1 MTQYTMTAEGVGGG
15 ILDERVFA
23 APPTIDVVDAFGLET
38 GAERVAVV
46 GDGLVALY
54 VPGVPGASGVPGEWW
69 PLCSGVDEATADEMR
84 LWDELI
90 RLLPLD
96 EVSDGH
102 PLAQEPEPV
111 AGTPVDAV
119 EAVRLVT
126 ARILRDGLD
135 YPARELV
142 ADRFSAGWCVYSP
155 VDVDE
160 TDVMEFL
167 QLPVGR
173 SVFLVSDLGRIKE
186 VSSSVPPELAR
197 RMFAAEE
204 TYVRRPVG
212 EDPFAAE
219 FWAEFER
226 LSDAHGSVAEVTVV
240 DDGLED
246 RAAALAS
253 GLITPIAQQLS
264 LLGPAG
270 WSRFEASFSSTVS
283 AENGRLRFW
292 TGEAGQ
298 EVYDV
303 RVPEQLAV
311 LVRRQ
316 RRLAALL
323 PAGPWWRLLMLV
335 DLSAPGNAGVITEY
349 DYGDDRLPDDQ
360 LLAPDDYRR
369 DVAAYPR
376 ASVPAWM
383 RQYIDG
389 GGKPNPAPAAP
400 AAAPKPVA
408 LETRHDMNRLYA
420 DDQQIVFGRY
430 SLDLDDIRWVRY
442 PVVQVAT
449 KRFMFPT
456 SYDTYFHFG
465 IGTDSD
471 SPKKLADIMF
481 QRIRKNSKP
490 PETWLFLVEL
500 IQRRVEPRLLA
511 EFAEAVGLGRT
522 VTIAGLDI
530 GAEGIS
536 ANGFALPWNQIG
548 DTQAADGRI
557 QVFRA
562 NATQPAFTVKLGDRN
577 AVLLPALLAHLGR

>member
-23 APPTIDVVDAFGLET
+23 APPTIDAVDAFGLET
-38 GAERVAVV
+38 GAERVAVA

-54 VPGVPGASGVPGEWW
+54 VPGVSGASGVPGEWW

-111 AGTPVDAV
+111 AGTAVDAD

-126 ARILRDGLD
+126 ARILRDGLE

-142 ADRFSAGWCVYSP
+142 ADRFSAGWCVYAP
-155 VDVDE
+155 ADVAE
-160 TDVMEFL
+160 VEVREFL
-167 QLPVGR
+167 QLPV
-173 SVFLVSDLGRIKE
+173 SLPVFLVSDLGRIKE
-186 VSSSVPPELAR
+186 VPSAVPTELAY

-204 TYVRRPVG
+204 TYVRRPIG
-212 EDPFAAE
+212 DDPFAAE

-226 LSDAHGSVAEVTVV
+226 LSGAHGPVAEVTVV

-292 TGEAGQ
+292 TGEAAQGP
-298 EVYDV
+298 YDV

-316 RRLAALL
+316 RRLAAFL
-323 PAGPWWRLLMLV
+323 PAGPWWRLLLLV
-335 DLSAPGNAGVITEY
+335 DLSTPGNAGVITEY
-349 DYGDDRLPDDQ
+349 DYGDDPLPDDQ

-376 ASVPAWM
+376 DSVPAWM
-383 RQYIDG
+383 REYIG
-389 GGKPNPAPAAP
+389 
-400 AAAPKPVA
+400 
-408 LETRHDMNRLYA
+408 
-420 DDQQIVFGRY
+420 
-430 SLDLDDIRWVRY
+430 
-442 PVVQVAT
+442 
-449 KRFMFPT
+449 
-456 SYDTYFHFG
+456 
-465 IGTDSD
+465 
-471 SPKKLADIMF
+471 
-481 QRIRKNSKP
+481 
-490 PETWLFLVEL
+490 
-500 IQRRVEPRLLA
+500 
-511 EFAEAVGLGRT
+511 
-522 VTIAGLDI
+522 
-530 GAEGIS
+530 
-536 ANGFALPWNQIG
+536 
-548 DTQAADGRI
+548 
-557 QVFRA
+557 
-562 NATQPAFTVKLGDRN
+562 
-577 AVLLPALLAHLGR
+577 